1 MHTSSEISKWQDL
14 KTFEK
19 LTPTCQRFLWPT
31 WPPADH
37 LITRDETLQMPQL
50 SESIKDTV
58 DKLFSGGSA
67 LRRERKLSLD
77 SRNRNK
83 KNGAV
88 VAWAA
93 RSILVHNGVKSSLLR
108 NVKLKKKWSKWP
120 VCVQWSVD
128 GKLQRD
134 LSWIISEPG
143 QPLPLRLVSADCGWW
158 LW

>member
-1 MHTSSEISKWQDL
+1 MHTSSEISNWQDL

-50 SESIKDTV
+50 SASIKDTV
-58 DKLFSGGSA
+58 DKLFSDSSA

-83 KNGAV
+83 KNGV

-93 RSILVHNGVKSSLLR
+93 QSILVHNAIVNGVKSSLLS
-108 NVKLKKKWSKWP
+108 NDKLKKKWSKWP
-120 VCVQWSVD
+120 VSVQWSVD
-128 GKLQRD
+128 GKLQRE
-134 LSWIISEPG
+134 LSWIISEPA
-143 QPLPLRLVSADCGWW
+143 QPLSLRPVSADCG
-158 LW
+158 